1 MNTKNLIKIAALVCC
16 GFFSA
21 AYAFEPP
28 KIGDVLHAPE
38 SSQTE
43 DNGRVVTML
52 ITQFAYPNINYPIL
66 KSTVETLKKL
76 FGPNHFKVSVYSG
89 ETSDIGKVDLVLSSA
104 GTYARMK
111 MNGARDL
118 ASVVSSLAP
127 DPNRAEG
134 SVFIALKSRT
144 DLNDIPDLKNKV
156 AAMTG
161 PNAFSGSNIALGE
174 LYKRGYNPDTFFSR
188 HVTSDYD
195 MQSVLELLRNKK
207 ADVGIARTCFLE
219 ELQNMGH
226 DVSDFK
232 IIGQRASDRH
242 FQCATSTDLYPNW
255 TIFATPNLSSEDARK
270 VELALL
276 SMPPGKNNL
285 HWGIVSDFSSTDQ
298 LYKDLRLGHYKYLR
312 DWTWER
318 VKQEYGTYIL
328 VFILSVF
335 ALLIHSV
342 RTTYLVDKRTN
353 QLRTALQRQKETQQK
368 AQKAQLKIQRLQ
380 KAGAVGQ
387 ISSIVA
393 HELRQPLATIMNY
406 SHGLQR
412 LLEQN
417 ASSDVISDIISKVQ
431 GQAEKAER
439 IVSKVRAYAKG
450 SGQKRKILNMG
461 QLVTQSV
468 SLIQESEISKNPI
481 RLNCSANHEVLIYG
495 DPIEIELCVV
505 NLIKN
510 ALDVSP
516 PQGTVHV
523 SVGVA
528 APEHN
533 ASEPYAEFI
542 VRDEG
547 AKLTREEFAKITEPL
562 QTKKIEGLGLG
573 LAIVQLIISNHKGSL
588 IFRQLPEKGIEAVMR
603 LPLASKE
610 NRNAP

>member
-1 MNTKNLIKIAALVCC
+1 MNPKYLIKIAVLACFGLW
-16 GFFSA
+16 SA
-21 AYAFEPP
+21 AYAYKPP

-38 SSQTE
+38 SSQA
-43 DNGRVVTML
+43 DDDRRVVTML

-66 KSTVETLKKL
+66 ESTVETLKKL

-89 ETSDIGKVDLVLSSA
+89 ETSDIGKPDLVLSSA

-144 DLNDIPDLKNKV
+144 DLRDIPDLKNKI

-174 LYKRGYNPDTFFSR
+174 LHKRGYNPDRFFSR

-195 MQSVLELLRNKK
+195 MQSILEILRERK
-207 ADVGIARTCFLE
+207 ADVGVVRTCFLE
-219 ELQNMGH
+219 ELQNMGR

-232 IIGQRASDRH
+232 VIGQRASDGH
-242 FQCATSTDLYPNW
+242 LKCATSTDLYPNW

-276 SMPPGKNNL
+276 SMPPGQNNL
-285 HWGIVSDFSSTDQ
+285 HWGIVSDFASTDQ

-312 DWTWER
+312 EWTWER
-318 VKQEYGTYIL
+318 IKREYGTYIL
-328 VFILSVF
+328 IFILSVI

-353 QLRTALQRQKETQQK
+353 QLRTALQRQKETLQK
-368 AQKAQLKIQRLQ
+368 AQKAQLKIQTLQ

-417 ASSDVISDIISKVQ
+417 ASSDVISDVISKVQ

-450 SGQKRKILNMG
+450 SGQKRKILNLG
-461 QLVTQSV
+461 KLVTQSV
-468 SLIQESEISKNPI
+468 SLIQESGISKNPI
-481 RLNCSANHEVLIYG
+481 LLNCSAKHEILIYG
-495 DPIEIELCVV
+495 DPVEIELCVV

-510 ALDVSP
+510 ALEASP
-516 PQGTVHV
+516 PQSPVRV
-523 SVGVA
+523 SINIA
-528 APEHN
+528 APEQN
-533 ASEPYAEFI
+533 SLEPYAEFI

-547 AKLTREEFAKITEPL
+547 AKLTQEEFAKITEPL
-562 QTKKIEGLGLG
+562 QSKKIEGLGLG

-588 IFRQLPEKGIEAVMR
+588 MFKQLPEKGIEAIMR
-603 LPLASKE
+603 LPLVAKE
-610 NRNAP
+610 SQNVA